1 MHGLLAFI
9 WTSAL
14 ALAAGA
20 FAALGV
26 LLVARFRRE
35 RVERANPDRRR
46 RISRQLLRYAG
57 TGGEPPSFAVAHRIE
72 REILIETAL
81 DLAPLIQGAGRERLV
96 QLLCDAGLDQRLRL
110 QARRGS
116 VRARLAALEG
126 LELFPGAET
135 IAVLERT
142 EQSRDLRIWL
152 TALRTR
158 AALGAGPT
166 MPELLALS
174 ERPGARRS
182 PIMHD
187 LVAARA
193 KERFTEALE
202 TLRTP
207 LAPLTRAVLV
217 RALGETGKPE
227 ALEPLRIAL
236 HNPDPAVRSAAA
248 GALGELGLD
257 AAGDALARA
266 AGDVDWR
273 VRLKAS
279 EAIGRL
285 GLSRCAGALRSLL
298 DDPVWW
304 VRFRAEEAL
313 KRLGTLAPP
322 PADAA
327 SRSRRTRAGARR

>member
-1 MHGLLAFI
+1 MLTFI
-9 WTSAL
+9 WIASLTL
-14 ALAAGA
+14 TAGA
-20 FAALGV
+20 FAALGM
-26 LLVARFRRE
+26 LLVARVRRE
-35 RVERANPDRRR
+35 REERANPDRRR

-57 TGGEPPSFAVAHRIE
+57 TGGDPPVFAVKHRVE

-81 DLAPLIQGAGRERLV
+81 DIAPLLHGAARERLV
-96 QLLCDAGLDQRLRL
+96 QLLREAGLDDRLRQ
-110 QARRGS
+110 QARSGS

-135 IAVLERT
+135 LAVLERT

-152 TALRTR
+152 TALRAR

-166 MPELLALS
+166 MAELLALS

-193 KERFTEALE
+193 KERFPEALR
-202 TLRTP
+202 TLRAP

-217 RALGETGKPE
+217 RALGETGKAE

-285 GLSRCAGALRSLL
+285 GLSRQAGALRTLL

-313 KRLGTLAPP
+313 KRLGTLAPS
-322 PADAA
+322 PAGAA
-327 SRSRRTRAGARR
+327 PSRRSRVSVRR

>member
-1 MHGLLAFI
+1 VHAVLALI
-9 WTSAL
+9 WTASL

-26 LLVARFRRE
+26 LLIARIRRE
-35 RVERANPDRRR
+35 RIERANPDRRR

-57 TGGEPPSFAVAHRIE
+57 SGGEAPVFAVRQRVE

-81 DLAPLIQGAGRERLV
+81 DIAPLMRGAARERLV
-96 QLLCDAGLDQRLRL
+96 QLLREAGLDDRLRK
-110 QARRGS
+110 QARGGS

-135 IAVLERT
+135 LAVLERT

-166 MPELLALS
+166 MAELLALS

-193 KERFTEALE
+193 KERFAEALE

-217 RALGETGKPE
+217 RALGETGKAE
-227 ALEPLRIAL
+227 GLEPLRIAL

-285 GLSRCAGALRSLL
+285 GLSRHAGALRALL
-298 DDPVWW
+298 NDPVWW

-313 KRLGTLAPP
+313 KRLGTLAPS
-322 PADAA
+322 PAGATP
-327 SRSRRTRAGARR
+327 SRRSRVGARR